1 PAVVQPVSY
10 TAGNEVLD
18 QGGLVLSPSPGAVD
32 GAVFTSTG
40 QGFTGDGEF
49 ATIHFQVVTA
59 GDPKFGFAHLDARV
73 VQTRAGPLVPG
84 LTAVAPR
91 PLATAFA
98 PAMPTPFS
106 RSTTFQFTLAK
117 SGPAALE
124 VFSAD
129 GRRVRSVA
137 HGVRDAGEYR
147 LEWNGA

>member
-1 PAVVQPVSY
+1 GV
-10 TAGNEVLD
+10 
-18 QGGLVLSPSPGAVD
+18 
-32 GAVFTSTG
+32 
-40 QGFTGDGEF
+40 
-49 ATIHFQVVTA
+49 
-59 GDPKFGFAHLDARV
+59 DARD
-73 VQTRAGPLVPG
+73 VQNGAAALVPG
-84 LTAVAPR
+84 VTDVAPR

-98 PAMPTPFS
+98 PAMPNPFS

-147 LEWNGA
+147 LEWNGADDAGRPLAAGVYYARLLTPPGRVTRVGTRPD